1 MQCSQCHQGE
11 QRLVRFEQG
20 LGIWAC
26 RQCGYETRLIDC
38 HTCERRLIRR
48 LGRNAAGCAVW
59 ACVNCQQPKLAC
71 PRCEAGWIMDSGKGA
86 CCSHCGQAWASM
98 EALGDATVVGP

>member
-1 MQCSQCHQGE
+1 MKCSQCAHGE
-11 QRLVRFEQG
+11 QRLVRFEKG

-26 RQCGYETRLIDC
+26 RECGYETRLIDC

-48 LGRNAAGCAVW
+48 LGRNASGAAVW

-71 PRCEAGWIMDSGKGA
+71 PTCEAGWLIAAGPGVVCTHCKAEWKDS
-86 CCSHCGQAWASM
+86 
-98 EALGDATVVGP
+98 ALLNDTAVVGR

>member
-11 QRLVRFEQG
+11 QRLVRFEGG

-48 LGRNAAGCAVW
+48 LGRNASGCAVW
-59 ACVNCQQPKLAC
+59 SCWHCQQPKMAC
-71 PRCEAGWIMDSGKGA
+71 PACEAGWLLEEGNGVR
-86 CCSHCGQAWASM
+86 CTHCQQHWADQAMLADV
-98 EALGDATVVGP
+98 AVVGP